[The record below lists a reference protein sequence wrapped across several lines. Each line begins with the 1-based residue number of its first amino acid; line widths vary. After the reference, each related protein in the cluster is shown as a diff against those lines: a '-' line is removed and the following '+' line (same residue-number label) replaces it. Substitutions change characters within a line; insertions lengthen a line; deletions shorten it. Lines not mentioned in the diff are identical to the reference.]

1 MITSAIASSV
11 SVLSLG
17 ASVAKAID
25 VIATRKRRERENL
38 KPNTHGIL
46 SVFRFE
52 TDHHHQREALV
63 LCTVRCTDV
72 QYDVVE

>member
-1 MITSAIASSV
+1 LITSAIASSV

-63 LCTVRCTDV
+63 LCTVRRTVRCG
-72 QYDVVE
+72 